1 MNQLPQHYVSTET
14 AVFDFY
20 GDKPLVLLIQRGCEP
35 YKGMWAMP
43 GGFLEEEEAPEVG
56 AARELYEETGVDFPA
71 TDLRQMMT
79 IGRKEGRPHQ
89 TIVVVYS
96 AVVDKCEQV
105 IEAGDD
111 AADVAWVPMDELP
124 ELAANH
130 REIIRKVL
138 GEIYYDPV

>member
-56 AARELYEETGVDFPA
+56 AAR
-71 TDLRQMMT
+71 
-79 IGRKEGRPHQ
+79 
-89 TIVVVYS
+89 
-96 AVVDKCEQV
+96 
-105 IEAGDD
+105 
-111 AADVAWVPMDELP
+111 
-124 ELAANH
+124 
-130 REIIRKVL
+130 
-138 GEIYYDPV
+138 